1 MGSGAMI
8 SLRGRKAMVAKNR
21 MGRKQMS
28 APDRKNQ
35 LAKPD
40 AFFRFRSHHSTPD
53 LKKRRTSVCARMTVA
68 ISSSTEAAEA

>member
-28 APDRKNQ
+28 PQ
-35 LAKPD
+35 
-40 AFFRFRSHHSTPD
+40 TV
-53 LKKRRTSVCARMTVA
+53 RTSLRSQMPFSDFAA
-68 ISSSTEAAEA
+68 IIIQPLT